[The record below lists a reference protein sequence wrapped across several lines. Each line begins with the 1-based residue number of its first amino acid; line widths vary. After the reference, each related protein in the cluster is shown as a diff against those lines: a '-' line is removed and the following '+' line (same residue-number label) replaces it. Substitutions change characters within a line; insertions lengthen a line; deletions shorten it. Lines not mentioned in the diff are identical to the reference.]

1 MREQLSSRRRFHLIR
16 PARSLWLTSS
26 RQSLTRPVAVAV
38 VTAAAAAVV
47 VAAVAVA
54 KATNKMVIIFNQFFF
69 VIPNY
74 SYYINENRI
83 IFQIKTSERSRK
95 SQQRDP
101 SNSLIYVVFFFLYLK
116 RLPLP

>member
-38 VTAAAAAVV
+38 VTTAVAVV